1 MVEMG
6 FLIDPGYSRASV
18 SRTNLTRTRMS
29 VMHEDSNSINKI
41 KI

>member
-18 SRTNLTRTRMS
+18 SRTNSTRTRMS
-29 VMHEDSNSINKI
+29 VMHEDSINKI